1 MDLNDRIIVLT
12 LLKDVGVLAVG
23 LEFAQ
28 SGERVAFGGNELS
41 RVLLRTR
48 NVSLS

>member
-1 MDLNDRIIVLT
+1 MDLNDRIIVLA
-12 LLKDVGVLAVG
+12 LLKNVRVLSVG

-28 SGERVAFGGNELS
+28 SGERLAFGGDELS

-48 NVSLS
+48 NVNVS